1 MFTTGSEVIHIMG
14 PPAVPM
20 GIPET
25 FTCRSMNIPRT
36 IQWKLYYTSVSGSPL
51 SVSTLS
57 RDIMNL
63 ISTVVNIIEINESTS
78 QLVPN
83 TTNRNITSIDCNV
96 RDNISDMLRVS
107 SINVTVYGKCCLFYW
122 FIV

>member
-1 MFTTGSEVIHIMG
+1 MG

-25 FTCRSMNIPRT
+25 FTCRSMNTPET
-36 IQWKLYYTSVSGSPL
+36 IQWKLYYTSASGSPL
-51 SVSTLS
+51 SVSTLD
-57 RDIMNL
+57 RDIMSL
-63 ISTVVNIIEINESTS
+63 ISTVVNIIAINKSTA
-78 QLVPN
+78 QLVLN

-96 RDNISDMLRVS
+96 RDISDMLRVS
-107 SINVTVYGKCCLFYW
+107 SINVTVYGKCCLFCS